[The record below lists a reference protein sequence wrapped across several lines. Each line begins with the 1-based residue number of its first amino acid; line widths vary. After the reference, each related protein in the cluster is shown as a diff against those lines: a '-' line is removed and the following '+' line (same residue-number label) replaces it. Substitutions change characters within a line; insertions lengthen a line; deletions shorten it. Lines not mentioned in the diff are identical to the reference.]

1 MTVILALAA
10 VKRQSALIG
19 QYMTDAEVTAA
30 INDFTGSAVD
40 VLAADIPSIAIGC
53 LQYARGLIPTSK
65 SIGNISLAYEAV
77 DVSIAAID
85 PGGNIPL
92 TRPVF
97 ELGEQEV

>member
-1 MTVILALAA
+1 MTAGEALLA

-19 QYMTDAEVTAA
+19 QYMTDVEVTAMIVDYTTVVEGVTTYDVPGA
-30 INDFTGSAVD
+30 AV
-40 VLAADIPSIAIGC
+40 GC
-53 LQYARGLIPTSK
+53 LRYARGLVPISK
-65 SIGNISLAYEAV
+65 TIGNISLAYESI
-77 DVSIAAID
+77 DLSIAAID